1 MFIILWPDEDHFV
14 LELDLRPLHKSK
26 RCQTEHTWIL
36 QPSTLKR
43 KILLTKMVCDSIS
56 VKEHVET
63 NHAMAEETE
72 IVQGKFIFFYRRVVH
87 IHDMHAACFPSV

>member
-1 MFIILWPDEDHFV
+1 MKTILY
-14 LELDLRPLHKSK
+14 LNLICDLY
-26 RCQTEHTWIL
+26 
-36 QPSTLKR
+36 
-43 KILLTKMVCDSIS
+43 TKAKGAKQNTPGSY
-56 VKEHVET
+56 